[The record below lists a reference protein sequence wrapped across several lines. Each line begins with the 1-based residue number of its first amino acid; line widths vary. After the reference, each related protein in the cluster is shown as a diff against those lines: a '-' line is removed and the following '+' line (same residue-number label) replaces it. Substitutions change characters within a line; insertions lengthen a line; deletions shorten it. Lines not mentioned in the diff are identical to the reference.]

1 MLNVNIDVKEKN
13 GDEKQRDNGD
23 NDCNAKDESDD
34 DDR

>member
-13 GDEKQRDNGD
+13 GDGNGD
-23 NDCNAKDESDD
+23 NICNAKDESDD